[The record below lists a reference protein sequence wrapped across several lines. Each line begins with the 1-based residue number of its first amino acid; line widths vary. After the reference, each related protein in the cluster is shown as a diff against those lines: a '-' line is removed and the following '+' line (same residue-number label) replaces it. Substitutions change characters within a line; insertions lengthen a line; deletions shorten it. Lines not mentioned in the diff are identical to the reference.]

1 MRDIDTFNQMIS
13 KNPEKRFAKNYDF
26 VFGNSYLN
34 NKDFKAAV
42 DNFINSNENVYNAI
56 YDKVVNKVDLGSS
69 EQSARTFANMTEFIR
84 QKENISIEELGNRI
98 TKNLTSTDIATN
110 KEIYEHL
117 GLNSSIWNKTTPK
130 TQEEIMRKSTEKIK
144 KLQQKLK
151 RTSPQNPEL
160 EKLTSKE
167 RLEYLKQKTEEVS
180 KNNKQTFAKMKNR
193 HRQKDT
199 IKNVQQSHVEDIKNE
214 LNNMDSKI
222 SELASKDPNHPDL
235 INLKAQREA
244 LADNLKRSEDALN
257 NWVSYSN
264 KPKLNPPRE
273 GAPMYEGLV
282 VPSVIADT
290 ESFNNNVAQ
299 NKLEPIKINNIN
311 NFKPE
316 IPNNQVDLDF
326 INDQWMKQ
334 KQLEFSNREQQ
345 IKDEFSDL
353 NQYDPNKINDPSY
366 NSSIGAELLKNDIID
381 PIEWNTDGLNIS
393 SFAIEPQEFIDA
405 AHEEALKMNATFGDT
420 VKETIE
426 NTTENILE
434 ETAEVVGKTVAEEVG
449 EKIIKKVTGIDTE
462 LDGLNK
468 KKTPKK
474 LKKGTDKLKNKAKN
488 GKYVSSKRQKYE
500 DAKKKYQ
507 NRNNT
512 LNNKNK
518 EKPINN
524 TIHIDDEKDLDKLNK
539 QWYESK
545 QKEFEQRQK
554 EIDDYFENNAD
565 IDPENVLKDDYEPDI
580 NKYTDD
586 IDTLKKNFE
595 QSKDFDINK
604 GVDEALDAVNKTVA
618 ETTREG
624 GSISKYLKE
633 FSNMNFFDK
642 VQTIGAAAGA
652 VSEYKNA
659 RRQGH
664 GVISSVARAGV
675 DFALGEAMGIYY
687 PLFLGAK
694 ALPGA
699 IVKGSEMLYKENR
712 KMNSMANQQIF
723 GGAQFQDT
731 QQLATMRQSGMEM
744 AKMAQYNLQQTLMGN
759 EATYFHR

>member
-34 NKDFKAAV
+34 DKDFKAAV
-42 DNFINSNENVYNAI
+42 NNFINSNESVYNAI
-56 YDKVVNKVDLGSS
+56 YDKVVNKVDLGTS

-98 TKNLTSTDIATN
+98 TKNLTPTDIATN

-130 TQEEIMRKSTEKIK
+130 TQEEAIKKSTEKIK

-151 RTSPQNPEL
+151 RTGPQDPEL
-160 EKLTSKE
+160 DKLKTSKE
-167 RLEYLKQKTEEVS
+167 RLEYLKQKNKEVY
-180 KNNKQTFAKMKNR
+180 KNSRQTFAKMTNR
-193 HRQKDT
+193 KHQENT
-199 IKNVQQSHVEDIKNE
+199 IKNVQQSHIDDIKNE

-235 INLKAQREA
+235 INLKAQRKA
-244 LADNLKRSEDALN
+244 LVDNLKRSEDALN

-264 KPKLNPPRE
+264 MPKLNPPRE
-273 GAPMYEGLV
+273 GAPMYEGLA

-290 ESFNNNVAQ
+290 ENFSSNVAQ
-299 NKLEPIKINNIN
+299 NNPEPIKINNTN

-316 IPNNQVDLDF
+316 IPDNQINLNF

-353 NQYDPNKINDPSY
+353 NQYDPNKISDPNY

-381 PIEWNTDGLNIS
+381 PIEWDTNDLNIS
-393 SFAIEPQEFIDA
+393 SFAIESQEIIDA
-405 AHEEALKMNATFGDT
+405 AHEEALKMNTTFGDT
-420 VKETIE
+420 VEETLE
-426 NTTENILE
+426 STTKNVLE
-434 ETAEVVGKTVAEEVG
+434 ETAEAAGETIAKEVIEEG
-449 EKIIKKVTGIDTE
+449 TEKILKEVTGINIE

-468 KKTPKK
+468 KKTTKK
-474 LKKGTDKLKNKAKN
+474 LKKGTKKLKNN
-488 GKYVSSKRQKYE
+488 TDKYVSKRRQKYE
-500 DAKKKYQ
+500 QTKKKY
-507 NRNNT
+507 
-512 LNNKNK
+512 

-524 TIHIDDEKDLDKLNK
+524 TIHIDDEIDLDEINK

-565 IDPENVLKDDYEPDI
+565 IDPKDVLKDDYEPDV
-580 NKYTDD
+580 NKFIDD
-586 IDTLKKNFE
+586 IDTLEKNFE
-595 QSKDFDINK
+595 QSKNFDINK
-604 GVDEALDAVNKTVA
+604 GVNEALDAADNVVDA
-618 ETTREG
+618 TRTG

-633 FSNMNFFDK
+633 FGEMGFIEKAMTLGN
-642 VQTIGAAAGA
+642 VAGA

-659 RRQGH
+659 RREGH

-675 DFALGEAMGIYY
+675 DFALGEAMGLYY
-687 PLFLGAK
+687 PIFLLAK
-694 ALPGA
+694 EAPGL

-712 KMNSMANQQIF
+712 KMNSAANNQVF
-723 GGAQFQDT
+723 GDAQFQDT